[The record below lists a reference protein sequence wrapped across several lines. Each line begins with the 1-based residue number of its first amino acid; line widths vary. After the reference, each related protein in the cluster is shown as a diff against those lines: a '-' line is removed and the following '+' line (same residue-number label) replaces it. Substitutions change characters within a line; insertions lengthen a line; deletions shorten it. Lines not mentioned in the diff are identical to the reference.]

1 MRSGKMFIS
10 LLLVML
16 IINFASG
23 QSQPDGAVYP
33 ERTDFSKSVKI
44 FPNPAVEFV
53 HVRIETVDALKM
65 RITLHNIIG
74 NELSIETEVV
84 DAHEVRVRV
93 KDLASGYY
101 LLAVKDEESKFRGAY
116 KFLKR

>member
-1 MRSGKMFIS
+1 MRSIS
-10 LLLVML
+10 VLTSVLMVMVF
-16 IINFASG
+16 INFASG
-23 QSQPDGAVYP
+23 QSQPEGVVYA
-33 ERTDFSKSVKI
+33 ERADISKSVKI

-53 HVRIETVDALKM
+53 HVRIETVDARNLKVA
-65 RITLHNIIG
+65 LHNIIG
-74 NELSIETEVV
+74 NEISIEAEMV

-101 LLAVKDEESKFRGAY
+101 LLAVKDEGSGFRGAY